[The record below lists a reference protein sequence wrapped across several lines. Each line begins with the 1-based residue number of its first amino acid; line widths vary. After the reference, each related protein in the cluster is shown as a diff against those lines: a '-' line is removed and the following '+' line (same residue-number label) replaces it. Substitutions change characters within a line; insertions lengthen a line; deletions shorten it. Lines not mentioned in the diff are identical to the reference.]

1 MYKIGVRLLIRILGY
16 AIFFSF
22 GNAISKDKHV
32 NINSKHGFSFTRKF
46 HPTVILS
53 SVILANSLVLQYND
67 VSKYQPVP
75 NHFMSSMS
83 LVAPANADYSE
94 DMSRISTPNSVPS
107 EADESSMDTLRR
119 VSKIED
125 ENDSTNKRISKPE
138 LNTNLEISRE
148 IVLTLKAYLDEAE
161 RDLFSK
167 RWDNVIVYL
176 NTFSE
181 QEDAFANIADNLYP
195 STVDPVE
202 IAANDALQYEAKVMF
217 SALEKLREA
226 VRDRVVIVAEKY
238 YAKLL
243 LSYDRFLKAGDLY
256 PTYDVITSTEIFFK
270 NTDLATLR
278 FDEKTVVKDKDN
290 VVLKKGPDM
299 GKKGRIIYID
309 GDNAIIKLDKDGRDY
324 QEVKR
329 VPMQILAKT
338 TEDFPTVIR
347 KTLNL

>member
-1 MYKIGVRLLIRILGY
+1 MVMVNFSVPLLIRLYGY
-16 AIFFSF
+16 AIFFSI
-22 GNAISKDKHV
+22 NKALERKHV
-32 NINSKHGFSFTRKF
+32 NINAKLNFIFKRRF
-46 HPTVILS
+46 HVPVILCS
-53 SVILANSLVLQYND
+53 FFLADNLVLTNRDLSTYQH
-67 VSKYQPVP
+67 VS
-75 NHFMSSMS
+75 NHFISA
-83 LVAPANADYSE
+83 VASVKADYSE
-94 DMSRISTPNSVPS
+94 DMSRISTPNSEPS

-125 ENDSTNKRISKPE
+125 DNDSINSRRNKAE
-138 LNTNLEISRE
+138 LNTDLEISRE

-181 QEDAFANIADNLYP
+181 QEDAFANIANNLYP
-195 STVDPVE
+195 NTENPVE
-202 IAANDALQYEAKVMF
+202 LAANDALQYEAKAMF

-226 VRDRVVIVAEKY
+226 IRDRVVIAAEKY

-270 NTDLATLR
+270 NTPLATLR
-278 FDEKTVVKDKDN
+278 FDEKSLVKDKDN

-309 GDNAIIKLDKDGRDY
+309 GENAIIKLDKDGRDY

-329 VPMQILAKT
+329 VPLQILAKS
-338 TEDFPTVIR
+338 TEDFPTAIR